1 MNGMQVV
8 KNKKDVDIN
17 NNEQI
22 MLEERLAKLQRCWY
36 FVNKVCLM
44 GIFSCQCLFY

>member
-22 MLEERLAKLQRCWY
+22 MLEERLAKLQR
-36 FVNKVCLM
+36 
-44 GIFSCQCLFY
+44 

>member
-8 KNKKDVDIN
+8 KNKKDVEIN

-22 MLEERLAKLQRCWY
+22 MLEERLAKLQR
-36 FVNKVCLM
+36 
-44 GIFSCQCLFY
+44 